1 LPLFDGTFFC
11 TAPSAKGLT
20 MKPQSIRIIQ
30 EEHGTIAAIA
40 KSLGMMIER
49 GPRDDLAGYFE
60 VVSAMLF
67 YIDEFPER
75 LHHPKETELLFPK
88 VALRDPETAELIARL
103 DKEHAQGESAIRELQ
118 YLLKAWEL
126 LGPTRREAFEVATK
140 RHLQFY
146 MAHMRV
152 EEAVILPAALKVLD
166 AQDWKEIDA
175 AFVSNIDP
183 LNGKYP
189 RDPIY
194 DHLFTRIVT
203 RAPAPIGLGEQ

>member
-1 LPLFDGTFFC
+1 
-11 TAPSAKGLT
+11 

-49 GPRDDLAGYFE
+49 GPCDDLPGYFE
-60 VVSAMLF
+60 VVGSMLF

-88 VALRDPETAELIARL
+88 VAQRAPETAELIARL
-103 DKEHAQGESAIRELQ
+103 DKEHARGEAAIRELQ

-126 LGPTRREAFEVATK
+126 LGPTRREAFEIAAK

-146 MAHMRV
+146 LEHMQQ
-152 EEAVILPAALKVLD
+152 EEAVILPAALRVLD
-166 AQDWKEIDA
+166 ANDWKEIDA
-175 AFVSNIDP
+175 AFAGNVDP
-183 LNGKYP
+183 LNGRFP
-189 RDPIY
+189 RDPMY
-194 DHLFTRIVT
+194 DRLFSRIVT
-203 RAPAPIGLGEQ
+203 RAPAPIGLGER

>member
-1 LPLFDGTFFC
+1 
-11 TAPSAKGLT
+11 
-20 MKPQSIRIIQ
+20 MKPESIRVIQ

-49 GPRDDLAGYFE
+49 GPRDDLPGYFE
-60 VVSAMLF
+60 VVGAMLC

-88 VALRDPETAELIARL
+88 VAQRVPEIAKLIGQL
-103 DKEHAQGESAIRELQ
+103 DKEHTRGEFAIGDLQ

-126 LGPTRREAFEVATK
+126 LGPTRREAFEVAAK
-140 RHLQFY
+140 HHLQFY
-146 MAHMRV
+146 MEHIRL
-152 EEAVILPAALKVLD
+152 EETEIIPAAMRVLD
-166 AQDWKEIDA
+166 AGDWEEVDA
-175 AFVSNIDP
+175 AFASNVDP

-194 DHLFTRIVT
+194 DRLFTRIVM
-203 RAPAPIGLGEQ
+203 RAPAPIGLG

>member
-1 LPLFDGTFFC
+1 
-11 TAPSAKGLT
+11 

-49 GPRDDLAGYFE
+49 GPHDDLPGYFE
-60 VVSAMLF
+60 VVGAMLF

-88 VALRDPETAELIARL
+88 VAQRAPETAELIARL
-103 DKEHAQGESAIRELQ
+103 DKEHARGESAIRELQ

-146 MAHMRV
+146 MEHMRL
-152 EEAVILPAALKVLD
+152 EETVILPAALKVLD
-166 AQDWKEIDA
+166 ADDWKEVDA
-175 AFVSNIDP
+175 AFASNVDP

-194 DHLFTRIVT
+194 DSLFTRIVT